1 MAALKSIYMAGK
13 AREKRLEAT
22 AAATAAAAAAP
33 VAAVAAARLAGVA
46 PAPAAT
52 AAVASASLPSAQP
65 APAVEQP
72 ATQQQEL
79 KEEEQQA
86 QAQPPAKDARP
97 PPVSAEAFAAMA
109 IAQAQAKLTPPAKQQ
124 PAQQAAS
131 AAAAPTPAPV
141 PAPAAGDAQEQRLDA
156 AGALDVL
163 AAAASSPAAAA
174 QPAAALDPAAR
185 QAAAAGPPAVP
196 AVSDEECIAKGVS
209 FGGDEEAL
217 LAVLNSSKSGVY
229 NTVYAKVGGILPTGA
244 TWGCKLQ
251 VVVVEIGGLLWRLRL
266 LQSESQTPFRQL
278 DTQSEACTCVC
289 VDLQVL
295 MMSGPEGETTAGV
308 ARRAVQYGWSTWD
321 PTNPNIKKCR
331 LPCVPCVDWVLGL
344 ELSMKGS
351 CMHGTLLH
359 AEPLPRFAH
368 LSPRAAAPWREPPR
382 RTTLCTLAR
391 ASLRCGH
398 SQAWWRCR
406 GRSAVSAG
414 P

>member
-1 MAALKSIYMAGK
+1 
-13 AREKRLEAT
+13 
-22 AAATAAAAAAP
+22 
-33 VAAVAAARLAGVA
+33 
-46 PAPAAT
+46 
-52 AAVASASLPSAQP
+52 
-65 APAVEQP
+65 VEQP

-163 AAAASSPAAAA
+163 AAAASS
-174 QPAAALDPAAR
+174 PAAALDPAAR